1 MSMVVMVDY
10 KSSNSISDCIFNG
23 NFENASVFD
32 ILNEWKIMFDL
43 EYIIENGIIKNI
55 ENRLILLVF
64 LLCLCSPSKKK
75 YVILTILAVFLFVF

>member
-1 MSMVVMVDY
+1 MTKSYQEVSVREIIEELLDEHGVMVDY

-43 EYIIENGIIKNI
+43 EYIIENGIIK
-55 ENRLILLVF
+55 IL
-64 LLCLCSPSKKK
+64 K
-75 YVILTILAVFLFVF
+75 ID